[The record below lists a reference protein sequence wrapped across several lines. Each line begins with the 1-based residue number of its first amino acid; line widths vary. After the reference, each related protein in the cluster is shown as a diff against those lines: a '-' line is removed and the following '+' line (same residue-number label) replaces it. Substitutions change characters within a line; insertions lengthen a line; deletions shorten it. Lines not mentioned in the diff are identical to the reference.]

1 LKISIK
7 GQRYYRGE
15 GNSVKWV
22 GLALLSAAMVF
33 LSDWLRRN
41 PLQAPKIWMLFGL
54 MPFLMTV
61 GHLVMAF
68 VLLDGDALH
77 FYVHGAEFSVLDAL
91 AIALYF
97 SQPNRPE
104 GRYSLPFKLAMAVY
118 CFAVLLSLIQSIYP
132 SATLFYA
139 WQLARMFFIYAVVAK
154 ACTVDTRVP
163 SAILTGMAVGLF
175 LQTVFVIWERFGLG
189 VQQASGTFDH
199 QNILGM
205 ISHLV
210 VFPSFALLLVGRG
223 GRLPAAIVL
232 SGAIIEVLTAS
243 RATIGL
249 AILAYALVFI
259 LSALRHWTPRKARIL
274 FVGLVAIAIV
284 GPVAVMKIEVRG
296 GNDVVSS
303 DNART
308 AMENAAYLLISRYPL
323 GVGANNYVLAA
334 NISGAN
340 AAAGVDWTSNSIF
353 VHNAYLLVAAETGY
367 FGLVSFILLL
377 ICPLLVAFRC
387 GWNKREDPR
396 GDLLL
401 GLGVA
406 LLAAYLH
413 AAFEWVF
420 LLDLLQY
427 MVVIQ
432 FGMIVGFA
440 RQLGYWKK
448 PYALR
453 FPSQMSS
460 SLISSKSTAGTVRPR
475 DRQPVHHPLT

>member
-1 LKISIK
+1 M
-7 GQRYYRGE
+7 
-15 GNSVKWV
+15 KWI
-22 GLALLSAAMVF
+22 GLAFVSVAVFF

-41 PLQAPKIWMLFGL
+41 PLHAPKIWLLLGL

-68 VLLDGDALH
+68 TSLDGDPLH

-97 SQPNRPE
+97 GQSNCST
-104 GRYSLPFKLAMAVY
+104 GGYSLPFKLPMAIY
-118 CFAVLLSLIQSIYP
+118 LFAVVLSAIQSIYP
-132 SATLFYA
+132 LATLFYA
-139 WQLARMFFIYAVVAK
+139 WQLARMFFIYAVVAR
-154 ACTVDTRVP
+154 ACTADTRVP

-175 LQTVFVIWERFGLG
+175 LQTAFAIWERFGLG
-189 VQQASGTFDH
+189 FQQASGTFDH

-232 SGAIIEVLTAS
+232 SGAIVEVLTAS

-249 AILAYALVFI
+249 AALSFALIFI
-259 LSALRHWTPRKARIL
+259 ISALRRWTPRKARIL
-274 FVGLVAIAIV
+274 FIGLVAITVLA
-284 GPVAVMKIEVRG
+284 PVAVMKIEVRG

-308 AMENAAYLLISRYPL
+308 AMENAAKLLISSYPL

-334 NISGAN
+334 NIHGAN

-353 VHNAYLLVAAETGY
+353 VHNAYLLVAAETGL
-367 FGLVSFILLL
+367 FGLASFILLL
-377 ICPLLVAFRC
+377 ICPIIVAFRC
-387 GWNKREDPR
+387 GWRVRGDPR

-401 GLGVA
+401 GLSVA

-420 LLDLLQY
+420 LLDLTQY
-427 MVVIQ
+427 MLVMQ
-432 FGMIVGFA
+432 FGMIVGLA
-440 RQLGYWKK
+440 RQLGYWKT
-448 PYALR
+448 PHALN
-453 FPSQMSS
+453 FQSQIRN
-460 SLISSKSTAGTVRPR
+460 SLANSKGTAQLR
-475 DRQPVHHPLT
+475 

>member
-1 LKISIK
+1 
-7 GQRYYRGE
+7 
-15 GNSVKWV
+15 VKWV
-22 GLALLSAAMVF
+22 GFAFLSAATIF

-41 PLQAPKIWMLFGL
+41 PRQAPKIWMLFGL

-68 VLLDGDALH
+68 ISLDGDPLH

-91 AIALYF
+91 AVALYF
-97 SQPNRPE
+97 GQPNRSSD
-104 GRYSLPFKLAMAVY
+104 GYSLPFKLAMAIY
-118 CFAVLLSLIQSIYP
+118 LFAVLLSSFQSVYP
-132 SATLFYA
+132 SATVFYA
-139 WQLARMFFIYAVVAK
+139 WQLARMFFVYAVVAR

-163 SAILTGMAVGLF
+163 SAILTGMATGLF
-175 LQTVFVIWERFGLG
+175 LQAIFVIWERFGLG

-210 VFPSFALLLVGRG
+210 VFPLFALLLVGRG
-223 GRLPAAIVL
+223 GRLPAVIVL
-232 SGAIIEVLTAS
+232 SGAVVEILTAS

-249 AILAYALVFI
+249 AIIAYTMLFM
-259 LSALRHWTPRKARIL
+259 LSALRRWTPRKAHIL
-274 FVGLVAIAIV
+274 IVGVVAIAILA
-284 GPVAVMKIEVRG
+284 PVVVTKIEFRG
-296 GNDVVSS
+296 GNDVISS

-323 GVGANNYVLAA
+323 GVGADNYVLAA
-334 NISGAN
+334 NIYGAN

-367 FGLVSFILLL
+367 FGLASFILLL
-377 ICPLLVAFRC
+377 VCPLIVAFRC
-387 GWNKREDPR
+387 GWYKREDPR

-401 GLGVA
+401 GLGVG
-406 LLAAYLH
+406 LLTADLH

-420 LLDLLQY
+420 VLDLTQY
-427 MVVIQ
+427 MLVIQ
-432 FGMIVGFA
+432 FGMVVGLA

-448 PYALR
+448 PYVLSSAA
-453 FPSQMSS
+453 QMSS
-460 SLISSKSTAGTVRPR
+460 SLISSTSAIGTGRSGNR
-475 DRQPVHHPLT
+475 ERVHHPLT

>member
-1 LKISIK
+1 M
-7 GQRYYRGE
+7 
-15 GNSVKWV
+15 KWV
-22 GLALLSAAMVF
+22 GLAFLLAATVF

-41 PLQAPKIWMLFGL
+41 PLQAPKIWMLFGVL
-54 MPFLMTV
+54 PFLMTV

-68 VLLDGDALH
+68 VLLNGDALH
-77 FYVHGAEFSVLDAL
+77 FFVHGAEFSVLDAL

-97 SQPNRPE
+97 SQSNRPE
-104 GRYSLPFKLAMAVY
+104 DRYSLPFKVAMAVY
-118 CFAVLLSLIQSIYP
+118 FFAVLLSSIQSIYP
-132 SATLFYA
+132 SATVFYA
-139 WQLARMFFIYAVVAK
+139 WQLARMFFIYAVVAR

-175 LQTVFVIWERFGLG
+175 LQAIFVIWERFGLG
-189 VQQASGTFDH
+189 VQQANGTFDH

-210 VFPSFALLLVGRG
+210 VFPSFALLLAGRG
-223 GRLPAAIVL
+223 GRLAPAIVL
-232 SGAIIEVLTAS
+232 SGAIIELLTAS
-243 RATIGL
+243 RATIGI
-249 AILAYALVFI
+249 AVLAYALVFI
-259 LSALRHWTPRKARIL
+259 LSTMRHWTPRKARIL
-274 FVGLVAIAIV
+274 FVGLAAIAILA
-284 GPVAVMKIEVRG
+284 PVAVTKIELRG
-296 GNDVVSS
+296 GNDVISS

-367 FGLVSFILLL
+367 FGLISFIFLL

-387 GWNKREDPR
+387 GWYKRKDPR

-420 LLDLLQY
+420 LLDLTQY

-432 FGMIVGFA
+432 FGMIVGLA

-460 SLISSKSTAGTVRPR
+460 ALISSKGTAGTERPA
-475 DRQPVHHPLT
+475 DRQRVHHPLKF